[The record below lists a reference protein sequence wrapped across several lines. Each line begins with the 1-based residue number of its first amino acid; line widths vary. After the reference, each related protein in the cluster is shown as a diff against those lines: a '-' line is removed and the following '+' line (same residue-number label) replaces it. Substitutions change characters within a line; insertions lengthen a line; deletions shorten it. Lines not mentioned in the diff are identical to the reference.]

1 MILEIS
7 SASRNRLFVELKAPY
22 FTRTIFSVAQRF
34 YVTHAKERGGREH
47 VGVKEK
53 EQAGLLLLS
62 DMTCFLLYIYNYSLT
77 NQNLF
82 YLMTRLFKWIFTG
95 MPDY

>member
-1 MILEIS
+1 MISEIS
-7 SASRNRLFVELKAPY
+7 SASSNRLFVELKAPY
-22 FTRTIFSVAQRF
+22 FTWTIFSVAQRF
-34 YVTHAKERGGREH
+34 YVTYAKERGGREH

-62 DMTCFLLYIYNYSLT
+62 DMTYFLLYIYNCSLT

-82 YLMTRLFKWIFTG
+82 YLITGLFK
-95 MPDY
+95 